1 MSLAP
6 GFSVEKIG
14 IASRSFAMT
23 LKIRGKIW
31 RYPGVGG
38 WHFFTLGKAPS
49 SRIKT
54 LMKGHIRG
62 FGSIR
67 VGAQIGK
74 TEWNTS
80 IFPTKEGT
88 YLLPVKAKVR
98 KKERIDAEDVIVVR
112 LDIA

>member
-1 MSLAP
+1 M
-6 GFSVEKIG
+6 
-14 IASRSFAMT
+14 R

-38 WHFFTLGKAPS
+38 WHFFTVGKRIS
-49 SRIKT
+49 SRIKS
-54 LMKGHIRG
+54 LMKGQIRG

-67 VGAQIGK
+67 VRAQIGK

-88 YLLPVKAKVR
+88 YLLPVKVTVR
-98 KKERIDAEDVIVVR
+98 KKEGIDTDDAVVVR
-112 LDIA
+112 LELP